1 MDLPE
6 AALAET
12 RAALAPTLEATSAIL
27 PWVRTPRQPR
37 FAPASAKRWQTV
49 CDRLS
54 GAWSERHGDG
64 LTRLRPAVFELCA
77 VALELGDLDC
87 LRLAEALASATDRL
101 EAGNLDIRLAAALS
115 AALEC
120 LGEADAL
127 EHEAFPERARHFAA
141 RLQRCADPQGEAQ
154 ARSEVFDR
162 LFAAEAAEC
171 LERMHDALA
180 LLPPDAYGLKL
191 AASELGRQAETLELD
206 AIAALASRL
215 VGLLTLRAG
224 EHVDLEAHETRSAA
238 EALIAELEKAVA
250 AIRPA

>member
-1 MDLPE
+1 MDFPE
-6 AALAET
+6 ADLDET
-12 RAALAPTLEATSAIL
+12 RAALAPTLAATSAIL
-27 PWVRTPRQPR
+27 PWVKTPRQPR
-37 FAPASAKRWQTV
+37 FAPASAERWQAV
-49 CDRLS
+49 CDRLA

-64 LTRLRPAVFELCA
+64 LARLRPAVFELYA

-87 LRLAEALASATDRL
+87 LRLTEALASATDRL
-101 EAGNLDIRLAAALS
+101 EAGDLDIRLAAALS

-141 RLQRCADPQGEAQ
+141 RLQRCADRPDSAP
-154 ARSEVFDR
+154 ARSPVLDR
-162 LFAAEAAEC
+162 LFVGEAAEC
-171 LERMHDALA
+171 LERMREALA
-180 LLPPDAYGLKL
+180 VLPPDAYSLKL

-224 EHVDLEAHETRSAA
+224 EHVDLEAPTTRSAV
-238 EALIAELEKAVA
+238 EALIAELEKAVGTV
-250 AIRPA
+250 